1 MKEQLVTLDINCLT
15 VEELEA
21 VAAMLY
27 HQNRTNECKAVNDRI
42 AFVNGWM
49 NEKQSE
55 DYYATYCA

>member
-15 VEELEA
+15 SEELEA

-27 HQNRTNECKAVNDRI
+27 YQNRMNEVKAVNDRI

-49 NEKQSE
+49 NEKQSA